1 MNLSLYISQIGVEKA
16 ASLFNVSAVTIY
28 AWRNLESIPAPSKAN
43 EIIKI
48 THGLLNWANIYQP
61 YFDSVNEGASGQ

>member
-1 MNLSLYISQIGVEKA
+1 MNLSLYITQIGVDKA
-16 ASLFNVSAVTIY
+16 ASLFEVSSVTIY

-61 YFDSVNEGASGQ
+61 YFDSLKEGSDAK